1 MILVVGATGMLGGEV
16 CRMLREAGT
25 PVRALVRPTSAPEKT
40 ARLAGM
46 GCELA
51 TGDLRDRASL
61 DAACRGVEAVVC
73 TVSAMPFSWAP
84 PDNTIETVDL
94 NGVKSLIDAAKAA
107 GVRHVTHTTFSRNID
122 TDFPLRNAKRAA
134 EAHLKASGMD
144 YTILR
149 PSYFTEV
156 WLGPAVGFDYA
167 NAHATI
173 YGTGHNKLSW
183 IALGDVAQ
191 FAVASLTNPAA
202 RNATLE
208 LGGPEA
214 LSPLEVVTIFEEIG
228 GRHFDVVHVPEEALA
243 AQQAAAPDDM
253 QRSFAALM
261 RCYAA
266 GDPIPMAETLRAFP
280 LKLTSVREYAARALA
295 QVPAAT

>member
-1 MILVVGATGMLGGEV
+1 MVGGEV
-16 CRMLREAGT
+16 CRMLREAGQ

-40 ARLAGM
+40 ARLADM
-46 GCELA
+46 GCELV

-61 DAACRGVEAVVC
+61 DAACRGVDAVIC

-94 NGVKSLIDAAKAA
+94 NGVKTLIDAAQAA
-107 GVRHVTHTTFSRNID
+107 GVRHFTHTTFSGNID
-122 TDFPLRNAKRAA
+122 TDFSLRNAKRAA
-134 EAHLKASGMD
+134 ESYLKQSGMN

-149 PSYFTEV
+149 PGYFMEI
-156 WLGPAVGFDYA
+156 WLSPAVGFDYA

-173 YGTGHNKLSW
+173 YGTGHDKLSW
-183 IALGDVAQ
+183 ISLGDVAK
-191 FAVASLTNPAA
+191 FAVASLANPAA
-202 RNATLE
+202 RNVTLE

-228 GRHFDVVHVPEEALA
+228 GRHFDVVHVPDEALA
-243 AQQAAAPDDM
+243 AQQAAAPDEM
-253 QRSFAALM
+253 QRSFTGLM

-266 GDPIPMAETLRAFP
+266 GDPIPMADTLRAFP
-280 LKLTSVREYAARALA
+280 ITMTTVRAYAARALA
-295 QVPAAT
+295 PAVA